1 MNQNF
6 EGKPILVN
14 LREMLDRPEVL
25 EGLKTDGYE
34 IDWTAVYNLMQ
45 GLEGDMY
52 TTDQLRAAAR
62 LLWNAVKYVRD
73 RELGKAEGDHITG
86 WTPLPLYQPV
96 YISAT
101 CILTDLAFRASDLA
115 EAKAGFASN
124 DTADILFDEHVGE

>member
-1 MNQNF
+1 
-6 EGKPILVN
+6 
-14 LREMLDRPEVL
+14 
-25 EGLKTDGYE
+25 
-34 IDWTAVYNLMQ
+34 
-45 GLEGDMY
+45 MY

>member
-52 TTDQLRAAAR
+52 TPVQLRAAAK
-62 LLWNAVKYVRD
+62 LLWNAVRYVKD
-73 RELGKAEGDHITG
+73 RGLGKAEGDYITG
-86 WTPLPLYQPV
+86 WTSLPLYQPV
-96 YISAT
+96 YVSAT